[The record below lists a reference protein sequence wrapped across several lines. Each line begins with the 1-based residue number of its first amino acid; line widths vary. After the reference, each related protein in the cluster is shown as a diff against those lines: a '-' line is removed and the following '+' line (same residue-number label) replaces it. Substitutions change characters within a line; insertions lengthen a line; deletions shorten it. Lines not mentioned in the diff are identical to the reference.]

1 MTKQVRQWSVFLILI
16 GIAASVILSCR
27 VNDDRIELEKDSV
40 WQYYSVDPD
49 TILESLTQGNT
60 DVFTP
65 LAATPEGELPVPQR
79 LVYWSEEDFFLVAKT
94 IHEQSWGESLGDQ
107 NLYRILFRTDCAI
120 AERGIFSEAEIDSFK
135 IIQTEGEEETRI
147 EHWINIM
154 PSIDLVYT
162 VEVAYQPN
170 VNYKELIELSL
181 YQVTASEALQI
192 AENSGGSTIRAEVG
206 NDCEISVLTPGSGD
220 RGWRILYQNKTD
232 RYYLLFEI
240 AIDPETGDYKVIY
253 PDQK

>member
-1 MTKQVRQWSVFLILI
+1 MTKQVRQWLVFLTLI
-16 GIAASVILSCR
+16 GIAAGVILSCR
-27 VNDDRIELEKDSV
+27 VYDDRIELEKDSV
-40 WQYYSVDPD
+40 WQYYSIDSD

-65 LAATPEGELPVPQR
+65 LAATPEGELPAPQN
-79 LVYWSEEDFFLVAKT
+79 LVHWSEDDFFLVAKT
-94 IHEQSWGESLGDQ
+94 VHEQSWGESLGDQ
-107 NLYRILFRTDCAI
+107 NLYRMLFRTDCVN

-135 IIQTEGEEETRI
+135 VIQTEGEEETRI

-170 VNYKELIELSL
+170 VNYKEPIALSQ
-181 YQVTASEALQI
+181 YQVNASEALQI
-192 AENSGGSTIRAEVG
+192 AENNGGSAIRAEVG
-206 NDCEISVLTPGSGD
+206 NDCEISVLTPGSDD
-220 RGWRILYQNKTD
+220 RGWRILYQNKAA

-240 AIDPETGDYKVIY
+240 AVDPQTGEYKVLY
-253 PDQK
+253 PKPK